1 MWVKG
6 HACIYVCVCVCR
18 YVFRV
23 LVCLRTRRQA
33 LAVPLPASESITA
46 RVLLP
51 SVTSARRMNK
61 YLH

>member
-1 MWVKG
+1 MCERSWVY
-6 HACIYVCVCVCR
+6 IRVCVCR
-18 YVFRV
+18 YGFRV
-23 LVCLRTRRQA
+23 LVCLRMRRQA
-33 LAVPLPASESITA
+33 LAVPLPASKSITA